1 MEPEPFVGDQV
12 NKLEPTF
19 RQKTDFKKSWR
30 KIWKI
35 CEFEKKG
42 FFYYKKVK

>member
-19 RQKTDFKKSWR
+19 RQKTDLK
-30 KIWKI
+30 
-35 CEFEKKG
+35 
-42 FFYYKKVK
+42 KKVDAEYEKFVNLKKKIFLL